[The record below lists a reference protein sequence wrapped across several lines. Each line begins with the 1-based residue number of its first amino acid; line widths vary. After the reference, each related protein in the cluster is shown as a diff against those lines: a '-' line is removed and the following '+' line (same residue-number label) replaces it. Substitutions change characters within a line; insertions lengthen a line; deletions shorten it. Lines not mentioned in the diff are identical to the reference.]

1 MINWKKIGFY
11 YKMKKIKT
19 KQNKKTGKMVKNKS
33 MLNKWLQVATSEIKN
48 MSNNGSIK
56 QVWYI

>member
-1 MINWKKIGFY
+1 
-11 YKMKKIKT
+11 MKKIKT